1 MPEQKSTKALQQYK
15 VVGKTLLGK
24 QFNQALINF
33 NQEFAIFCVSF
44 QSAFNY
50 DYYVLENIEIS
61 TLDSKFERGTTP
73 HEKQH
78 PTAESGAEGTE

>member
-24 QFNQALINF
+24 QFNQALIN
-33 NQEFAIFCVSF
+33 FCVSF

-78 PTAESGAEGTE
+78 PTAKGGAEGTEWVFN